1 MCLTIDKRTLFKY
14 VRKKVVCYK
23 ILKYSVTGCYVTPY
37 RNTLV
42 LDDVLKGE
50 KSFKAL
56 GDSKVLFGTKSFYI
70 DSGYIHVFTNLE
82 DAKAQCDPFP
92 FGNESIF
99 ECYIPIGVK
108 YIKGKYLNR
117 NCYAAKEIR
126 FVKKVI

>member
-1 MCLTIDKRTLFKY
+1 MCLTIDKKTLFKY
-14 VRKKVVCYK
+14 ARKKVVCYK
-23 ILKYSVTGCYVTPY
+23 ILKYEAGWYMTPY

-42 LDDVLKGE
+42 FDDVLKGE

-70 DSGYIHVFTNLE
+70 DSGYIHVYTNLE
-82 DAKAQCDPFP
+82 DAKAHCDP
-92 FGNESIF
+92 NESIF

-126 FVKKVI
+126 FVKKVILI